1 MQLAAITQGGSPPL
15 PKDSDV
21 KIEIGGA
28 ELVAVLTFT
37 GNITPTVAEDARAR
51 LMDALCKDGIDPDTD
66 VVDVHGSFRIA
77 QYGPLYSLRPR
88 RNEFWLRLT
97 PAVRTN
103 INYRDC
109 H

>member
-51 LMDALCKDGIDPDTD
+51 LMDALCKASASHSTVRCTRLG
-66 VVDVHGSFRIA
+66 HGAMSS
-77 QYGPLYSLRPR
+77 GS
-88 RNEFWLRLT
+88 
-97 PAVRTN
+97 V
-103 INYRDC
+103 
-109 H
+109 